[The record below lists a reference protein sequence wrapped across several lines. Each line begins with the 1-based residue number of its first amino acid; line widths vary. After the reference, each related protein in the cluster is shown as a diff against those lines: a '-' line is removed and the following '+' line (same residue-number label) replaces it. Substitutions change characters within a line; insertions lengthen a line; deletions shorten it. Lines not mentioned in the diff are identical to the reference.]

1 MLQLEN
7 NRLEMLPDNL
17 GELPSVIKMDLS
29 TNNLRYL
36 PASLGQLKK
45 IQRIDVGNNLLTKV
59 RRSLTPMSYPCTHWA
74 KWQRGCCL
82 VDHGGAAEGRYCR
95 EQEGA

>member
-1 MLQLEN
+1 MLRVGSQVLQLEN

-59 RRSLTPMSYPCTHWA
+59 RRSLTSIHVHTWLCGT
-74 KWQRGCCL
+74 
-82 VDHGGAAEGRYCR
+82 AA
-95 EQEGA
+95 AVK